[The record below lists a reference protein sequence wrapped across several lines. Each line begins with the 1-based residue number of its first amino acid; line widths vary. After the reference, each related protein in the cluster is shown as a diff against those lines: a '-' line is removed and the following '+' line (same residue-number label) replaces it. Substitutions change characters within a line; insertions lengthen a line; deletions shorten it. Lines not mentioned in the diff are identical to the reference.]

1 MSWGR
6 ARQRSRGR
14 RLAAGAAVLGFAG
27 ALCGCQGPDFTEKR
41 ALASPLMRFDDDP
54 TEEHF
59 RRKSTDSR
67 EASAGGRGGGAGG
80 GCGCY

>member
-1 MSWGR
+1 MER
-6 ARQRSRGR
+6 RGR
-14 RLAAGAAVLGFAG
+14 SPGVSGTLTAARALLAL
-27 ALCGCQGPDFTEKR
+27 ALVGLSGCQGPDFTEKR
-41 ALASPLMRFDDDP
+41 DLSSPLMRFDDDP

-67 EASAGGRGGGAGG
+67 EASAGGRGSGAGG

>member
-1 MSWGR
+1 MNDAR
-6 ARQRSRGR
+6 AKRGCGER
-14 RLAAGAAVLGFAG
+14 AWARALLAAGLSGLLG
-27 ALCGCQGPDFTEKR
+27 GCQGPDFTEKR
-41 ALASPLMRFDDDP
+41 DLASPLMRFDDDP